1 MTFRGSSFIITSMSI
16 NKGPLYTVIFY
27 RFIIATIIL
36 VVNTAIFGLGRT
48 PVYFFI
54 AATYFFTIIYSIL
67 VLAKVSNPI
76 FLYGQI
82 ILDLIIETG
91 LIHYTGGIDS
101 VLGILYPLSS
111 IAASILISPR
121 AAIIIALLGST
132 LYTAIVS
139 LEFFNIIPL
148 PLNLKTFFVR
158 QSSYVFSLLY
168 FRVTIFCIIGF
179 LSAYISEQVKKKDQ
193 VVLSLQRQL
202 RREDRLS
209 AIGRLAAST
218 AHEIRNPLASISG
231 CAEAL
236 SESLKLGGNDQKL
249 FNVIMKETSRLN
261 NIINGL
267 LEYVK
272 PKKLQLAKV
281 SLDELI
287 EEVIFLI
294 QNNKDFKKGVSIH
307 KETNFDNIKVVC
319 DGQQI
324 KQVLFNL
331 LVNAVETVK
340 ENGKIIINGEIDKS
354 RQRAQ
359 INIID
364 NGKGIEEERLESI
377 FEPFAS
383 GKDKGVGLGLS
394 IALSIMKEHGGNIE
408 LESKVDRGSTFRV
421 VLPLKA

>member
-1 MTFRGSSFIITSMSI
+1 MSI